1 MSGRHFFTR
10 ALSAVCC
17 TILIG
22 CSSATLIKEVPS
34 HLKPGKLYLAPKTVE
49 VAGRTF
55 DTEEGFLVVTENPS
69 DTLTRKNML
78 PVFRIRSV
86 SKTPAEPI
94 FWLNGGP
101 GLSNMSYFRL
111 SRLLQNHDF
120 ILIGYR
126 GVDGSIVLR
135 SKEVEEAME
144 GVDGDLLSDASLH
157 SLSQAIELFSKN
169 LTARGI
175 DIGHYTMTGV
185 VSDLE
190 AARKGFGY
198 ETINLLS
205 FSYGTRVALIY
216 GYLHPAV
223 VFRSVMISVNPPGH
237 FTYSPR
243 KTDEQLDY
251 YDRLFAADS
260 SNYDGRPLS
269 QSIRTALGKMPSR
282 WSLFKLDPGKIRVIT
297 FAMLSQKR
305 SAALVFDCYRAAEQ
319 GDYSGLYMLQRA
331 YDFMMPSMMIW
342 GDLFAKGSTD
352 FDPGI
357 DYVSELRD
365 STTVMGSPLS
375 LLISGGAVGHW
386 PVHRV
391 PPGLNRIQQSD
402 VQTLLVSGS
411 VDFSTPA
418 EYATEE
424 LLPSLTYG
432 KQVIL
437 REMGHVGDILN
448 LQRPALEHLLLS
460 FYDEG
465 VADDSQFKYDPMD
478 FEPPVNLPLWAKVLY
493 PFVLVLSLF

>member
-1 MSGRHFFTR
+1 
-10 ALSAVCC
+10 
-17 TILIG
+17 
-22 CSSATLIKEVPS
+22 
-34 HLKPGKLYLAPKTVE
+34 
-49 VAGRTF
+49 
-55 DTEEGFLVVTENPS
+55 
-69 DTLTRKNML
+69 
-78 PVFRIRSV
+78 
-86 SKTPAEPI
+86 
-94 FWLNGGP
+94 
-101 GLSNMSYFRL
+101 
-111 SRLLQNHDF
+111 
-120 ILIGYR
+120 
-126 GVDGSIVLR
+126 
-135 SKEVEEAME
+135 
-144 GVDGDLLSDASLH
+144 
-157 SLSQAIELFSKN
+157 
-169 LTARGI
+169 
-175 DIGHYTMTGV
+175 
-185 VSDLE
+185 
-190 AARKGFGY
+190 
-198 ETINLLS
+198 
-205 FSYGTRVALIY
+205 
-216 GYLHPAV
+216 
-223 VFRSVMISVNPPGH
+223 
-237 FTYSPR
+237 
-243 KTDEQLDY
+243 
-251 YDRLFAADS
+251 
-260 SNYDGRPLS
+260 
-269 QSIRTALGKMPSR
+269 
-282 WSLFKLDPGKIRVIT
+282 
-297 FAMLSQKR
+297 MLSQKR

-424 LLPSLTYG
+424 LLPYLTNG
-432 KQVIL
+432 NQVIL